1 MCVRRREW
9 VGAHFSTPAD
19 SWRSDRH
26 GLTHN
31 CGKQYHY
38 RSDICLTGLKVR
50 PREALASL
58 RDTTGCSKQQR
69 FHRIPLFLFDSDFH
83 TWGCKMFFTGCHCRF
98 SVIFV
103 TLIFLNSYRFYN
115 PFHVKCRYK
124 LCGQRPMCLEL
135 TRRGR
140 QLFLS
145 YLGATFLTDAP
156 AVLLLWTRI
165 FDFDKS
171 ENGDLLNWWC
181 SRHTCSSLNMCCRL
195 GRDHDSHTLKL
206 GK

>member
-1 MCVRRREW
+1 MAWPTIVESSAITE
-9 VGAHFSTPAD
+9 VTFVLQV
-19 SWRSDRH
+19 WRSDR
-26 GLTHN
+26 
-31 CGKQYHY
+31 
-38 RSDICLTGLKVR
+38 VR
-50 PREALASL
+50 PWRVSEILL
-58 RDTTGCSKQQR
+58 DLPNNNYCTGFPYLSFSVIFTRGVAKC
-69 FHRIPLFLFDSDFH
+69 
-83 TWGCKMFFTGCHCRF
+83 FFTGCHCRF

-115 PFHVKCRYK
+115 PFHVKCSYK

-165 FDFDKS
+165 FEFDKS
-171 ENGDLLNWWC
+171 ENGDILNWWC
-181 SRHTCSSLNMCCRL
+181 SRHTCSSLNMCSRL
-195 GRDHDSHTLKL
+195 GRDHDSHTLKI